1 MVCRFLGK
9 GLYYCPL
16 SMMKLPDLLPV
27 ASAQLPLHPLLP
39 MLCSLAVIVLAVIQF
54 GKSSDDDGPGDG
66 GLMQPVGAG
75 A

>member
-1 MVCRFLGK
+1 MTDFSFAASSPF
-9 GLYYCPL
+9 PL
-16 SMMKLPDLLPV
+16 SSV
-27 ASAQLPLHPLLP
+27 ISIT
-39 MLCSLAVIVLAVIQF
+39 CSLAVVIFAVIQS

>member
-1 MVCRFLGK
+1 
-9 GLYYCPL
+9 
-16 SMMKLPDLLPV
+16 MKLSDLLPV
-27 ASAQLPLHPLLP
+27 ASTQLPLPTLLP
-39 MLCSLAVIVLAVIQF
+39 MVCTLALIVVAVIQF

>member
-1 MVCRFLGK
+1 LTEFAFAAANPF
-9 GLYYCPL
+9 PL
-16 SMMKLPDLLPV
+16 SSV
-27 ASAQLPLHPLLP
+27 ISITF
-39 MLCSLAVIVLAVIQF
+39 SLALVIVAVIQS

>member
-1 MVCRFLGK
+1 M
-9 GLYYCPL
+9 
-16 SMMKLPDLLPV
+16 DLLKYTAILTDFTFATSSPFPFTSV
-27 ASAQLPLHPLLP
+27 IS
-39 MLCSLAVIVLAVIQF
+39 MGFSLAVVIIAVIQS

>member
-1 MVCRFLGK
+1 MSDFAFATSSSF
-9 GLYYCPL
+9 PL
-16 SMMKLPDLLPV
+16 STV
-27 ASAQLPLHPLLP
+27 ISIT
-39 MLCSLAVIVLAVIQF
+39 CSLAVVMVAVIQS

>member
-1 MVCRFLGK
+1 VTDFAFATPSPL
-9 GLYYCPL
+9 PL
-16 SMMKLPDLLPV
+16 STLI
-27 ASAQLPLHPLLP
+27 SIT
-39 MLCSLAVIVLAVIQF
+39 CSMAVVVFAVIQS

>member
-1 MVCRFLGK
+1 MSKLTDFAFTTPSQF
-9 GLYYCPL
+9 PL
-16 SMMKLPDLLPV
+16 STVISMG
-27 ASAQLPLHPLLP
+27 
-39 MLCSLAVIVLAVIQF
+39 CSLAVVIIAVIQS

>member
-1 MVCRFLGK
+1 MTLTE
-9 GLYYCPL
+9 
-16 SMMKLPDLLPV
+16 LLP
-27 ASAQLPLHPLLP
+27 AAATQFSLIGLLP
-39 MLCSLAVIVLAVIQF
+39 MLCTLGVIVVAVIQS

>member
-1 MVCRFLGK
+1 MTLPELLPATASQF
-9 GLYYCPL
+9 PL
-16 SMMKLPDLLPV
+16 SG
-27 ASAQLPLHPLLP
+27 SLP
-39 MLCSLAVIVLAVIQF
+39 MLCTLAVIVVAVIQF

>member
-1 MVCRFLGK
+1 MTDFAFTTPSQF
-9 GLYYCPL
+9 PL
-16 SMMKLPDLLPV
+16 STVISMG
-27 ASAQLPLHPLLP
+27 
-39 MLCSLAVIVLAVIQF
+39 CSLAVVIIAVIQS